1 MEGQQQG
8 PWVGIDV
15 SKRHWDVA
23 IADHK
28 KARRFMA
35 DEAGLMA
42 LMAWLDE
49 LEPRLVCLEATGG
62 YERSL
67 REALHARRIPLSVV
81 NPRQVRDFAR
91 AQGELAKT
99 DAIDAVMIARF
110 AAAFHPEP
118 DDPPTP
124 AQERLRAL
132 RARRQQV
139 VHSLT
144 QEKNRLATAPDAETR
159 RSIRE
164 AIDFYDRQLK
174 EIDRRIAEITSA
186 DPIFRERLAL
196 LVSVPG
202 VGAVTAAGLLA
213 ELPELGS
220 LNRGQAAK
228 LVGLAPINRDS
239 GSLRGKRMIGGGRTQ
254 VRRSLYMATIVATQ
268 HNKLIRTHYRKLLQ
282 RGKAKMTALVAC
294 MRKLLLI
301 LNAMIKN
308 NSAWKDVPIA

>member
-1 MEGQQQG
+1 MEGPRQRL
-8 PWVGIDV
+8 WVGIDV

-23 IADHK
+23 TVGHK
-28 KARRFMA
+28 KTRRFMA
-35 DEAGLMA
+35 DEAGLLA
-42 LMAWLDE
+42 LLAWLEE
-49 LEPRLVCLEATGG
+49 LGPQLVCLEATGG
-62 YERSL
+62 YERPL
-67 REALHARRIPLSVV
+67 CEALHEGRIPVSVV

-99 DAIDAVMIARF
+99 DAIDAGMIARF
-110 AAAFHPEP
+110 AAAFHPAP
-118 DDPPTP
+118 DDRPTP

-159 RSIRE
+159 KSIRE

-174 EIDRRIAEITSA
+174 ELDRRIAEITSA
-186 DPIFRERLAL
+186 DPAFRHRIAL

-202 VGAVTAAGLLA
+202 IGAVTAAGLLA
-213 ELPELGS
+213 ELPELGRM
-220 LNRGQAAK
+220 NRGQAAK

-268 HNKLIRTHYRKLLQ
+268 HNQLIRSHYQQLLQ

-308 NSAWKDVPIA
+308 NSTWKHLAAT